1 MRQFFWESH
10 QKARKQHFCDRCFHN
25 IYPGEYYKRYIWK
38 PGPGKFFVMHEHE
51 HPTCPLY
58 HEDMV
63 YVEEPVSLRMAV
75 CLEVTE
81 VLVRQ
86 VDGTVRL
93 ENKVIPVNRLVS
105 DDEMPPTGTHDL
117 APDEEVPF

>member
-1 MRQFFWESH
+1 
-10 QKARKQHFCDRCFHN
+10 
-25 IYPGEYYKRYIWK
+25 
-38 PGPGKFFVMHEHE
+38 MHEHE

-63 YVEEPVSLRMAV
+63 YVEEPISLRMAV

-105 DDEMPPTGTHDL
+105 DDEMPPGNADDTGDFG
-117 APDEEVPF
+117 PDDDVPF